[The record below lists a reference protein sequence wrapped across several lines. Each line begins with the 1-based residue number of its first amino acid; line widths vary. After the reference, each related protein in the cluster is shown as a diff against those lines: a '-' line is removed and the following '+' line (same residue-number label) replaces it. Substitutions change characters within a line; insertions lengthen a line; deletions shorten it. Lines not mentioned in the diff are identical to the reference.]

1 MDEKP
6 NSVLF
11 VKKVVVVKLS
21 VSERLV
27 PNEFLMGG

>member
-1 MDEKP
+1 MDEKQ
-6 NSVLF
+6 NLVLF

>member
-6 NSVLF
+6 NLVLF